1 MLSWLYTKEVI
12 MKISRICNLYF
23 NNQGI
28 DKHSVVP
35 YNFYSLA
42 RKMEGKKLA
51 NLTLKEN
58 IRQFLNYHLDTSVE
72 IDDIVYKRKPL
83 YTLVNKDIFVM
94 KLYAF
99 NYMRLYKKLDKGGVL
114 DFIKNLAEDYSP
126 QEVISFVYSTV
137 FNSYND
143 LVISDFQII
152 TKLPVD
158 FFSFKS
164 GSNALT
170 PTVVR
175 LAIGEDFITPNLYAD
190 YLLTQSEE
198 LEEKR
203 EAYKKYLRSW
213 LLEHY
218 EHKRIVVREYP
229 DYQMII
235 TARILKN
242 SGYKRLK
249 DFIDDNFNSTQA
261 YYISFKNS
269 NPIITERI
277 ELILKHAKTHPI
289 DFFFNTILSK
299 LDSLY
304 NNSKSTR
311 EQSNRLREFISF
323 HSYAKSLPKGNSF

>member
-1 MLSWLYTKEVI
+1 

-42 RKMEGKKLA
+42 RKMEGKKLVDF
-51 NLTLKEN
+51 TLKEN
-58 IRQFLNYHLDTSVE
+58 IRQFLNYHLGTSVE

-99 NYMRLYKKLDKGGVL
+99 SYMRLYKKLDKGGVL

-143 LVISDFQII
+143 LVISDFETI

-164 GSNALT
+164 GSSLLT
-170 PTVVR
+170 PKVIK
-175 LAIGEDFITPNLYAD
+175 LAIGYEFITPEMYSA
-190 YLLTQSEE
+190 YLLIQSTAM
-198 LEEKR
+198 EEKR
-203 EAYKKYLRSW
+203 EAYKKYLKRW

-218 EHKRIVVREYP
+218 EHNTTVVREYP
-229 DYQMII
+229 DYQMVI
-235 TARILKN
+235 TARILKYTR
-242 SGYKRLK
+242 YKYLK
-249 DFIDDNFNSTQA
+249 NFIRDNFPSEQA

-269 NPIITERI
+269 KPILTERI
-277 ELILKHAKTHPI
+277 ELILERSHTHPI

>member
-28 DKHSVVP
+28 NKHSIVP

-42 RKMEGKKLA
+42 RKMEGKKLVDF
-51 NLTLKEN
+51 TLKEN

-72 IDDIVYKRKPL
+72 YDDIVYKRKPL

-99 NYMRLYKKLDKGGVL
+99 SYMRLYKKLDKGGVL
-114 DFIKNLAEDYSP
+114 DFIKNLAEDYTA

-164 GSNALT
+164 GSSLLT

-203 EAYKKYLRSW
+203 EAYKKYLKRW
-213 LLEHY
+213 LLEHH

-229 DYQMII
+229 DYQMMI

-242 SGYKRLK
+242 SRYKRLM

>member
-1 MLSWLYTKEVI
+1 
-12 MKISRICNLYF
+12 MKISRICNLAF

-51 NLTLKEN
+51 DFTLKEN

-99 NYMRLYKKLDKGGVL
+99 SYMRLYKKLDKGGVL
-114 DFIKNLAEDYSP
+114 DFIKNLAEDYTA

-143 LVISDFQII
+143 LVISDFEII

-190 YLLTQSEE
+190 YLLTQSEA

-203 EAYKKYLRSW
+203 KAYKKYLKRW
-213 LLEHY
+213 LLEHH
-218 EHKRIVVREYP
+218 EHKSIVVREYP

-235 TARILKN
+235 TARILKH

-249 DFIDDNFNSTQA
+249 DFIDDNFTSTQA

-277 ELILKHAKTHPI
+277 KLILKHAKTHPI